1 MKGVF
6 AAAFLNRY
14 GQNFHPFLN
23 GSSFIW
29 RVFWRV
35 LSKGNSAMLLIST
48 RQRAS
53 QKLWLG
59 QASWIHHSVSEAPE
73 LWKPQL
79 WCCWRRECS
88 HGKHFGVFGAK
99 PLALWEIPMHTYV
112 LFDILVPICLK
123 MDEAV
128 VLLPGFELLRFRISL
143 RQFTFPQSTLWY
155 QWLRPQKA
163 LTKLIKRQNR
173 TQQLSLVRTQAHTRC
188 CLQGPELYEEL
199 N

>member
-88 HGKHFGVFGAK
+88 HG
-99 PLALWEIPMHTYV
+99 
-112 LFDILVPICLK
+112 
-123 MDEAV
+123 
-128 VLLPGFELLRFRISL
+128 
-143 RQFTFPQSTLWY
+143 STLESLEQSLLHYEKY
-155 QWLRPQKA
+155 QCTRMYS
-163 LTKLIKRQNR
+163 LTSSCQSVWKWMRQLYFCQDLNCFDSELAYGSLPS
-173 TQQLSLVRTQAHTRC
+173 LSQRFDTSD
-188 CLQGPELYEEL
+188 
-199 N
+199 